1 MGRRAQLA
9 TQHCPRDGCLAYGHR
24 RPAKKASA
32 ALPLLPRLRS
42 KQDQHERWEARELD
56 EIWTLVGR
64 KKRTVWLGLAVERAS
79 RRIVAWV
86 MGRRDAATARRFWQA
101 LPRRY
106 WSHCWYFTDLWESYV
121 RTLPRWRHRRCPKG
135 DGGTGIVEAINGAL
149 RQRCGAVVCKSCSF
163 SKSLSMHTARIKI
176 VGDGPK

>member
-1 MGRRAQLA
+1 M
-9 TQHCPRDGCLAYGHR
+9 QHCPRDGCLAHGHR

-86 MGRRDAATARRFWQA
+86 MGRRDAATARRLWQA

-106 WSHCWYFTDLWESYV
+106 RSHYWYFTDLWESYV
-121 RTLPRWRHRRCPKG
+121 RMLLRWRHRRCPKG
-135 DGGTGIVEAINGAL
+135 DGGTGIIEAINGAL